1 MPTPRKPLSRRR
13 PMSLVNAI
21 KIAIVMWTAG
31 LLTAYYAQFLPKMD
45 ATFIAGLLTSTLG
58 SLGIDIMRKS
68 EDDDRGAPPTRQ
80 TPTNTPKP

>member
-1 MPTPRKPLSRRR
+1 
-13 PMSLVNAI
+13 MSLINAI
-21 KIAIVMWTAG
+21 KISVVVWTAG
-31 LLTAYYAQFLPKMD
+31 LLTAYYAQLVPKMD

-68 EDDDRGAPPTRQ
+68 DDDDRNTPAPRQ